1 MLTYGGY
8 KMYLEL
14 SLDGKTNIE
23 LAKSFKMVFAIVVFM
38 TTVNALHNLKLLLT
52 MANKDILL
60 STTKPD

>member
-1 MLTYGGY
+1 
-8 KMYLEL
+8 MYLEL
-14 SLDGKTNIE
+14 SLDGKPILN
-23 LAKSFKMVFAIVVFM
+23 LLKSFKMVFAIVVFM